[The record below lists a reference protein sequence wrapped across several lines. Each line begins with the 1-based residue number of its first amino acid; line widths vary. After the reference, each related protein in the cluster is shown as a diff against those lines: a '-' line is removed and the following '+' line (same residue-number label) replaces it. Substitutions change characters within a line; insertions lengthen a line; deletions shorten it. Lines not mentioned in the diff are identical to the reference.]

1 MTTTTVRSI
10 VDDDLKKRAESTLSE
25 MGLDMSTYLRMA
37 LTVLIQERRVPF
49 EIKLTNIPN
58 KASIKA
64 MAELKA
70 RRENGEYRDLTPSEL
85 FNELEE
91 NS

>member
-25 MGLDMSTYLRMA
+25 MGLDMSTYLCMA

-70 RRENGEYRDLTPSEL
+70 KRENGEYRDLTPNEL

>member
-1 MTTTTVRSI
+1 MTTYVRSI
-10 VDDDLKKRAESTLSE
+10 VDDDLKEQADITLKA

-37 LTVLIQERRVPF
+37 LTVLIQERRIPF
-49 EIKLTNIPN
+49 EVKLSNIPN
-58 KASIKA
+58 QTSIKA

-70 RRENGEYRDLTPSEL
+70 KREKGEYRDLTPDEL
-85 FNELEE
+85 FNELEK

>member
-1 MTTTTVRSI
+1 MTTYVRSI
-10 VDDDLKKRAESTLSE
+10 VDDDLKEQADITLKA

-37 LTVLIQERRVPF
+37 LTVLIQERRIPF
-49 EIKLTNIPN
+49 EVKLSSIPN
-58 KASIKA
+58 QASIKA

-70 RRENGEYRDLTPSEL
+70 KREKGEYRDLTPDEL
-85 FNELEE
+85 FNELEK